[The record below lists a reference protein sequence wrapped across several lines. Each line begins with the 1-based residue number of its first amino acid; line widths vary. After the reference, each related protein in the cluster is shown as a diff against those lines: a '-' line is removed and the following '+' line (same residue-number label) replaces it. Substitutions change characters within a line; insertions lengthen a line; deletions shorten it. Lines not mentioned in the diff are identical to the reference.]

1 MTGNEENE
9 KKPTDSSD
17 ADRLEEIKQEEKED
31 ASSYYASG
39 DSHEKDTTESDMN
52 KPIPPVDEE
61 KEEMS
66 LLKAVAYLGFGMAAI
81 AIVFMLFFLRS
92 LDERVLDVDKSVANL
107 GAEFAP
113 FKKEVDDNFAKVN
126 GDFDQLKDKIG
137 KYQRVITVMEL
148 KRAMVSIQEVTNGA
162 TPEVRAKAD
171 DVMVSIKT
179 LLQQLGEGEA
189 GGAIAPGTSAPSF
202 EPAMTPEA
210 EPEAASEPEAEP
222 EAAPEAEAEPESEP
236 EAAAEAETDE
246 GGETMEVSSSE
257 EETEETPVGEIELE
271 ASEDGDEEG
280 DDEAEEDEEDEE

>member
-9 KKPTDSSD
+9 KKPTESSD
-17 ADRLEEIKQEEKED
+17 EERLEEIKKEEKED
-31 ASSYYASG
+31 ASSYYTSG

-52 KPIPPVDEE
+52 KPIPTVDEE

-92 LDERVLDVDKSVANL
+92 LDERVLDVDSNIAKL

-113 FKKEVDDNFAKVN
+113 FKKEVGDNFAKVN
-126 GDFDQLKDKIG
+126 GDFDQLKDKIV
-137 KYQRVITVMEL
+137 KYQRVLTVMEL

-179 LLQQLGEGEA
+179 LLQQLGEGTA
-189 GGAIAPGTSAPSF
+189 GEAIAPGTSAPSF
-202 EPAMTPEA
+202 DTEAAPEVETAPEPAHDP
-210 EPEAASEPEAEP
+210 EPEVEPEAEP
-222 EAAPEAEAEPESEP
+222 EAETTAAVESEEVEETT
-236 EAAAEAETDE
+236 EA
-246 GGETMEVSSSE
+246 SSSE
-257 EETEETPVGEIELE
+257 EEMEEETPVGEIELE
-271 ASEDGDEEG
+271 SGEESDE
-280 DDEAEEDEEDEE
+280 EAEEDEEDEE

>member
-9 KKPTDSSD
+9 KKPTESSD
-17 ADRLEEIKQEEKED
+17 EERLEEIKREEKED
-31 ASSYYASG
+31 ASTYYASG
-39 DSHEKDTTESDMN
+39 DTHEKDTTESDMN

-92 LDERVLDVDKSVANL
+92 LDERVLDVDSSVAKL
-107 GAEFAP
+107 GAELAP

-137 KYQRVITVMEL
+137 KYQRVLTIMEL

-171 DVMVSIKT
+171 DVMGSIKT
-179 LLQQLGEGEA
+179 LLQQLGEGKAGEA
-189 GGAIAPGTSAPSF
+189 VPGATDPSI
-202 EPAMTPEA
+202 EHEMAPEA
-210 EPEAASEPEAEP
+210 ETTPEPAHEPEPESEAATEPEGEPEAET
-222 EAAPEAEAEPESEP
+222 ETTAAVESE
-236 EAAAEAETDE
+236 EADDE
-246 GGETMEVSSSE
+246 VEESSSE
-257 EETEETPVGEIELE
+257 EEAEEETPVGEIELE
-271 ASEDGDEEG
+271 AGEEGDEES
-280 DDEAEEDEEDEE
+280 EEDEEDEDE

>member
-9 KKPTDSSD
+9 KKPTESSD
-17 ADRLEEIKQEEKED
+17 EERLEEIKKEGKED

-52 KPIPPVDEE
+52 KSIPAVNEE

-92 LDERVLDVDKSVANL
+92 LDERVLDVDSSVAKI

-137 KYQRVITVMEL
+137 KYQRVLTIMEL

-162 TPEVRAKAD
+162 APEVRAKAD

-179 LLQQLGEGEA
+179 LLQQLGEGKA
-189 GGAIAPGTSAPSF
+189 GEAIAPGATAPSF
-202 EPAMTPEA
+202 EPEMAPDAEASPESA
-210 EPEAASEPEAEP
+210 HEPEAAMEPEAEATTE
-222 EAAPEAEAEPESEP
+222 EASETTAEVAPEVEEEATEES
-236 EAAAEAETDE
+236 A
-246 GGETMEVSSSE
+246 SE
-257 EETEETPVGEIELE
+257 EETEEETPVGEIELE
-271 ASEDGDEEG
+271 AGEESDEEAE
-280 DDEAEEDEEDEE
+280 EAEEDEEDEE

>member
-9 KKPTDSSD
+9 KKPTESSD
-17 ADRLEEIKQEEKED
+17 EERLEEIKREEKED
-31 ASSYYASG
+31 ASTYYASG
-39 DSHEKDTTESDMN
+39 DTHEKDTTESDMN

-92 LDERVLDVDKSVANL
+92 LDERVLDVDSSVAKL
-107 GAEFAP
+107 GAELAP

-137 KYQRVITVMEL
+137 KYQRVLTIMEL

-171 DVMVSIKT
+171 DVMGSIKT
-179 LLQQLGEGEA
+179 LLQQLGEGKSGEA
-189 GGAIAPGTSAPSF
+189 VPGATDPSI
-202 EPAMTPEA
+202 EHEMAPEA
-210 EPEAASEPEAEP
+210 ETAPEPAHEPEPESEAATEPEGEPEAET
-222 EAAPEAEAEPESEP
+222 ETTAAVESE
-236 EAAAEAETDE
+236 EADDE
-246 GGETMEVSSSE
+246 VEESSSE
-257 EETEETPVGEIELE
+257 EEAEEETPVGEIELE
-271 ASEDGDEEG
+271 AGEEGDEESE
-280 DDEAEEDEEDEE
+280 DDEEDEEE

>member
-9 KKPTDSSD
+9 KKPTESGDEE
-17 ADRLEEIKQEEKED
+17 RLEEIKKEEKED
-31 ASSYYASG
+31 ASAYYASG

-52 KPIPPVDEE
+52 KPIDQVNEE

-92 LDERVLDVDKSVANL
+92 LDERVLDVDSNVAKL

-126 GDFDQLKDKIG
+126 GDFVQLKDKIG
-137 KYQRVITVMEL
+137 KYQRVLTVMEL

-179 LLQQLGEGEA
+179 LLQQLGEGNA
-189 GGAIAPGTSAPSF
+189 GEAIAPGTSAPFF
-202 EPAMTPEA
+202 EPEMV
-210 EPEAASEPEAEP
+210 
-222 EAAPEAEAEPESEP
+222 PEAEAAPNPEPESEP
-236 EAAAEAETDE
+236 EPEAEVEPEAETE
-246 GGETMEVSSSE
+246 LEVETTAAVESEETEETTESSSSE
-257 EETEETPVGEIELE
+257 EETEEETPVGEIELE
-271 ASEDGDEEG
+271 SDEDSDE
-280 DDEAEEDEEDEE
+280 EEDEEDEE

>member
-9 KKPTDSSD
+9 KKPTESSD
-17 ADRLEEIKQEEKED
+17 EERLEEIKREEKED

-52 KPIPPVDEE
+52 KPIPAVDEE

-92 LDERVLDVDKSVANL
+92 LDERVLDVDSNVAKL

-137 KYQRVITVMEL
+137 KYQRVLTIMEL

-162 TPEVRAKAD
+162 TPEVKAKAG
-171 DVMVSIKT
+171 DVMASIQT
-179 LLQQLGEGEA
+179 LLQQLGEGKPGEA
-189 GGAIAPGTSAPSF
+189 AAPAAGAPSF
-202 EPAMTPEA
+202 EPEAAPETA
-210 EPEAASEPEAEP
+210 PEPEAATEPEAEP
-222 EAAPEAEAEPESEP
+222 EAEVETTAAVESEEAEESS
-236 EAAAEAETDE
+236 
-246 GGETMEVSSSE
+246 EVSSSDE
-257 EETEETPVGEIELE
+257 EEEETPVGEIELE
-271 ASEDGDEEG
+271 SSEESDEE
-280 DDEAEEDEEDEE
+280 EEEDEEDEE

>member
-9 KKPTDSSD
+9 KKPTE
-17 ADRLEEIKQEEKED
+17 DRLEEIKREEKED
-31 ASSYYASG
+31 ASSYYTSG
-39 DSHEKDTTESDMN
+39 DSHEKDTTETDMN

-92 LDERVLDVDKSVANL
+92 LDERVLDADSSIAKL

-137 KYQRVITVMEL
+137 KYQRVLTIMEL

-162 TPEVRAKAD
+162 TPEVKAKAD

-179 LLQQLGEGEA
+179 LLQQLGEGKA
-189 GGAIAPGTSAPSF
+189 GEAIAPGASAPSV
-202 EPAMTPEA
+202 EPEMAPENEAAPEAAHEPEAVPEA
-210 EPEAASEPEAEP
+210 EPEAETT
-222 EAAPEAEAEPESEP
+222 AAVESEEVEEP
-236 EAAAEAETDE
+236 T
-246 GGETMEVSSSE
+246 EVSSSE
-257 EETEETPVGEIELE
+257 EETEEATPVGEIELE
-271 ASEDGDEEG
+271 AGEEG
-280 DDEAEEDEEDEE
+280 DEDDDEEDEE

>member
-9 KKPTDSSD
+9 KKPTESSEE
-17 ADRLEEIKQEEKED
+17 DRLEEIKREEKED

-92 LDERVLDVDKSVANL
+92 LDERVLDVDSSIAKL

-113 FKKEVDDNFAKVN
+113 FKKEVGDNFAKVN

-137 KYQRVITVMEL
+137 KYQRVLTIMEL

-162 TPEVRAKAD
+162 TPEVKAKAG
-171 DVMVSIKT
+171 DVMASIQT
-179 LLQQLGEGEA
+179 LLQQLGEGKPGEA
-189 GGAIAPGTSAPSF
+189 TAPGASAPSF
-202 EPAMTPEA
+202 EPEMAPAVEDA
-210 EPEAASEPEAEP
+210 HEPEAEP
-222 EAAPEAEAEPESEP
+222 EVAPEPEAEAEPE
-236 EAAAEAETDE
+236 AETTAAVE
-246 GGETMEVSSSE
+246 SEETEESTDVSSSE
-257 EETEETPVGEIELE
+257 EETEEETPVGEIELE
-271 ASEDGDEEG
+271 SGEEG
-280 DDEAEEDEEDEE
+280 EESDEDAEEDEEDEE

>member
-9 KKPTDSSD
+9 KKPTDE
-17 ADRLEEIKQEEKED
+17 DRLEEIKREEQED

-61 KEEMS
+61 QEEMS

-92 LDERVLDVDKSVANL
+92 LDERVLDVDSSIAKL

-113 FKKEVDDNFAKVN
+113 FKNEVNGKFAKVD
-126 GDFDQLKDKIG
+126 GDFSELKTKIG
-137 KYQRVITVMEL
+137 KYQRVLTIMEL

-162 TPEVRAKAD
+162 TPEVKAKAD

-179 LLQQLGEGEA
+179 LLQQLGAGEA
-189 GGAIAPGTSAPSF
+189 GGAIAPGTTAPS
-202 EPAMTPEA
+202 
-210 EPEAASEPEAEP
+210 SEESAP
-222 EAAPEAEAEPESEP
+222 EAAPEPAPEAEAVPEPEASAEPEAEAEEEHAGEVESE
-236 EAAAEAETDE
+236 E
-246 GGETMEVSSSE
+246 GEETMEVSSSE
-257 EETEETPVGEIELE
+257 EATEESPVGEIELE
-271 ASEDGDEEG
+271 AGEDGDEEG
-280 DDEAEEDEEDEE
+280 EEDEEEEEE